1 MADYLSKRGANIAP
15 SYAAIADLP
24 ASTQAG
30 DLVFVGGQLGIA
42 VDASTFNT
50 CDKTDVV
57 FLPDFNATYIT
68 GSRLVNPEPIQS
80 DFLGSIIFAGG
91 NGNSAS
97 TKKRFGSMS
106 GNSYYHARLYVWE
119 IDTATKAITVLRRLT
134 KPPNMTVNNPQFEY
148 QGMMSPNGR
157 YVAAAGYQG
166 YQKLYIYDIDSS
178 SSSVNATPTGVECS
192 PVSPCTSYYY
202 GHWCACGDTYSA
214 AGSRGATSDNW
225 NGAVN
230 VFQNSNGSHVR
241 SFTSAY
247 SGTNLQWGFNGSNIY
262 NDRWMFVSGYHGDNQ
277 VTLCDISNGNKYA
290 VPIPS
295 GASGYFGKRY
305 SGMFI
310 QEKYAVIID
319 ERATTSTAGIG
330 KAHIYDTTAFPTL
343 TLLRTIEAP
352 NEANNIY
359 SWGSDAGGNGEMVSI
374 SDNGSLFVPG
384 VYHSA
389 SGGSWTDG
397 GAFWVY
403 NCVDG
408 SLLQGPIYPRTVITT
423 ADLSPIGA
431 GSITDDGNKRMGGRG
446 RILSL
451 TNSADIVIIGS
462 HLFRGATG
470 AGSNTTT
477 TTGTGALY
485 VFD

>member
-1 MADYLSKRGANIAP
+1 MADYLTKRGANIAP
-15 SYAAIADLP
+15 SYASTDNLP

-57 FLPDFNATYIT
+57 FLPDFNGTYIT
-68 GSRLVNPEPIQS
+68 GSRVVNLSPIDS
-80 DFLGSIIFAGG
+80 TTMASVIFAGG

-97 TKKRFGSMS
+97 TKKRFGSIS
-106 GNSYYHARLYVWE
+106 SNTYYQGRLYVWE

-134 KPPNMTVNNPQFEY
+134 KPPNMSANNPQFEF

-157 YVAAAGYQG
+157 YVATSGYQS
-166 YQKLYIYDIDSS
+166 YNKLYIYDIDSS

-192 PVSPCTSYYY
+192 PVSPCTADYY

-214 AGSRGATSDNW
+214 IGSWGASSDNY

-241 SFTSAY
+241 NFTSAH
-247 SGTNLQWGFNGSNIY
+247 SGTSLRFGFNGSNIY
-262 NDRWMFVSGYHGDNQ
+262 NDRWMFVSGYNGANQ
-277 VTLCDISNGNKYA
+277 VTLCDISNGNTHA

-295 GASGYFGKRY
+295 GASGNFGKGY
-305 SGMFI
+305 AGMFI
-310 QEKYAVIID
+310 QEKYAVIMD
-319 ERATTSTAGIG
+319 GNATTSTAGIG

-352 NEANNIY
+352 NEANNAN
-359 SWGSDAGGNGEMVSI
+359 SWGSAAGGNGERVSI

-384 VYHSA
+384 QYHSA

-397 GAFWVY
+397 AAFWVY

-408 SLLQGPIYPRTVITT
+408 SLLQGPIYPRTAITT

-431 GSITDDGNKRMGGRG
+431 GSITNSGNDRIGGRG

-462 HLFRGATG
+462 HYFRGATG
-470 AGSNTTT
+470 SGSNTTT
-477 TTGTGALY
+477 TTSTGALY